1 MQQEN
6 HMKAIL
12 AALVVCIVG
21 CSPAIAQ
28 DALTPVS
35 VAATPD
41 SAAVAVDALAIG
53 QSMSSVSRVG
63 LGTWWRQ
70 NVQPVKFWQNNWKGI
85 VASAAI
91 AGASYAA
98 YEIYDHNKSRGSSS
112 KASDENAAPEIPDTI
127 TLGDQTYI
135 GIEGDGN
142 FVTIYNSSPVSA
154 PAAE

>member
-1 MQQEN
+1 
-6 HMKAIL
+6 MKAIL

-21 CSPAIAQ
+21 CTPAIAQ
-28 DALTPVS
+28 DALTPVN

-41 SAAVAVDALAIG
+41 SATVAVDALAIG
-53 QSMSSVSRVG
+53 QSVSSVSRVG

-70 NVQPVKFWQNNWKGI
+70 NVQPVKFWNNNWKGI

-98 YEIYDHNKSRGSSS
+98 YEIYDHNKSSGGSSS
-112 KASDENAAPEIPDTI
+112 NGGDENAAPEIPDTI

-142 FVTIYNSSPVSA
+142 FVAIYNSSPVSA